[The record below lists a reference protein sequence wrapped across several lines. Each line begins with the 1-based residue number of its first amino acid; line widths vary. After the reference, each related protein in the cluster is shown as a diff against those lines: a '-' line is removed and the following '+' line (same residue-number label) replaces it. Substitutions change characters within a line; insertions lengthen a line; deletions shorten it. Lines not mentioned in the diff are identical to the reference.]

1 MRCTNPNCYNET
13 KPLSH
18 GKGFKK
24 YCSTYCQ
31 NLGRVK
37 NMKDTF
43 QERYGKEW
51 VLNLPDDEQ
60 TEAREYLITHAP
72 TAQK

>member
-1 MRCTNPNCYNET
+1 
-13 KPLSH
+13 
-18 GKGFKK
+18 
-24 YCSTYCQ
+24 
-31 NLGRVK
+31 
-37 NMKDTF
+37 MKDTF